1 MEAQATISRL
11 EAAAEG
17 MDFEADKAELEQQT
31 AALRRVENS
40 ASALTG
46 ELAGVDKV

>member
-1 MEAQATISRL
+1 VEAQATISRL
-11 EAAAEG
+11 EDVAKG
-17 MDFEADKAELEQQT
+17 MDFDADMAELEKQT

-40 ASALTG
+40 ASAITG